1 MCKDCL
7 FGDIFII
14 SDLKRR
20 RVRWLSNNEVQGMWK
35 EPVMAWFN
43 LLSRIVIKTK
53 QFHYFRTTY
62 FTKTLAKNVRLG
74 GFSYILIYGRKGH

>member
-1 MCKDCL
+1 
-7 FGDIFII
+7 
-14 SDLKRR
+14 
-20 RVRWLSNNEVQGMWK
+20 MWK

-43 LLSRIVIKTK
+43 LLSRIMIETK

-74 GFSYILIYGRKGH
+74 GFSYILIYGRKGQVDAVSGSAVVSPGKDGKYNNS